1 MTSKAKVMFAAVLLA
16 FAGSASAVT
25 YDIQDGNIISIGALS
40 LNFDESSPMEDG
52 LYNILFVTDT
62 GVNQYGQPDNPTFDF
77 LLGEDGI
84 TALGQ
89 ITDALNVAPMSVT
102 GASATGSDNFF
113 IPLVKTP
120 IIGIGTVWGA
130 VGAENLAG
138 FWGGCQDDCLA
149 GVRPLGPANTNTF
162 ARVSE
167 SSVIPVPAAVWLFG
181 SGLLGLVGVARR
193 KKA

>member
-1 MTSKAKVMFAAVLLA
+1 MRSVVNGLIAIAVMA
-16 FAGSASAVT
+16 FASAASGVT
-25 YDIQDGNIISIGALS
+25 YDIQAGNIISILNLQ
-40 LNFDESSPMEDG
+40 LNFDASSPQEDG

-77 LLGEDGI
+77 LLGENGI

-162 ARVSE
+162 ARVTM
-167 SSVIPVPAAVWLFG
+167 VPEPGTALM
-181 SGLLGLVGVARR
+181 LGLGLTGLGVAGRSRR
-193 KKA
+193 EAS

>member
-1 MTSKAKVMFAAVLLA
+1 MRSVVNGLIAITVMA
-16 FAGSASAVT
+16 FASTASAAT
-25 YDIQDGNIISIGALS
+25 YDIQDGNIISILNLQ
-40 LNFDESSPMEDG
+40 LNFDASSPMEDG
-52 LYNILFVTDT
+52 PYDILFVTDT
-62 GVNQYGQPDNPTFDF
+62 GVNQYGQPDSPTFDF

-113 IPLVKTP
+113 IPLVRTP

-162 ARVSE
+162 ARVTM
-167 SSVIPVPAAVWLFG
+167 VPEPGTALM
-181 SGLLGLVGVARR
+181 LGLGLTGLGVAGRSRR
-193 KKA
+193 EAS

>member
-1 MTSKAKVMFAAVLLA
+1 MRSVVNGLIAITVMA
-16 FAGSASAVT
+16 FASTASAAT
-25 YDIQDGNIISIGALS
+25 YDIQDGNIISILNLQ
-40 LNFDESSPMEDG
+40 LNFDASSPMEDG

-84 TALGQ
+84 AALGQ
-89 ITDALNVAPMSVT
+89 ITDALNVAPMPVT

-162 ARVSE
+162 ARVTM
-167 SSVIPVPAAVWLFG
+167 VPEPGTALM
-181 SGLLGLVGVARR
+181 LGLGLTGLGVAGRSRR
-193 KKA
+193 EAS